1 MLIEESLSSEKTTKL
16 GGVIFRKALME
27 NNWSK
32 VYETVLIGMMEEELE
47 DETHLLKIFGNIGG

>member
-1 MLIEESLSSEKTTKL
+1 MIEESLSTEKTTKL

-32 VYETVLIGMMEEELE
+32 VYETVLIGMMEEEMK
-47 DETHLLKIFGNIGG
+47 DEAHVLKIFGNIGG

>member
-1 MLIEESLSSEKTTKL
+1 MWSSVMTTKL

-32 VYETVLIGMMEEELE
+32 IYENVMFGINEEEI
-47 DETHLLKIFGNIGG
+47 DSETSVLKAFGDIGG

>member
-1 MLIEESLSSEKTTKL
+1 MSEEMWTSVMTTKL

-32 VYETVLIGMMEEELE
+32 IYENVMFGIDE
-47 DETHLLKIFGNIGG
+47 DEIDSETSVLKAFGDIGG

>member
-1 MLIEESLSSEKTTKL
+1 MSEEIWSSVMTTKL

-32 VYETVLIGMMEEELE
+32 IYENVMFGINEEEI
-47 DETHLLKIFGNIGG
+47 DSETSILKAFGDIGG

>member
-1 MLIEESLSSEKTTKL
+1 MSEEMWSSVMTTKL

-32 VYETVLIGMMEEELE
+32 IYENVMFGINEEEI
-47 DETHLLKIFGNIGG
+47 DSETSVLKAFGNIGG